1 MKLTTTFWTD
11 KVEEFDHLLFIN
23 GNTQEVVYEAKLE
36 DLYQTQRFFR
46 KVAQFVKTPLV
57 RKSRDTLDWYQFAV
71 WVDGELAYLKWFDL
85 VVSDKLT
92 LSHDIAF
99 ETTLV
104 RKNGLIIPLG
114 QIPRWVKAKK
124 LPKYR
129 EFKVKA
135 QAYRY
140 LANQLKKHLY
150 GR

>member
-36 DLYQTQRFFR
+36 DLYQTQNFFR

-57 RKSRDTLDWYQFAV
+57 RKSRGTPDWYQFAV
-71 WVDGELAYLKWFDL
+71 WVDGELTYLKWFDL

-104 RKNGLIIPLG
+104 RKNGLIVPLG
-114 QIPRWVKAKK
+114 QFPYWVKAKK